1 MEGLMST
8 DLQHA
13 NQATETATRARLLV
27 VDDDLKFCRLIS
39 DYLSRYGYDVT
50 LVHDGLAALQ
60 IALSST
66 WDAIVLDVMLPG
78 LEGYG
83 VLKRLR
89 EETQVPILMLT
100 AMGDETD
107 RIVGLELGADDYLPK
122 TFSPRELVA
131 RLRAVLRRTNRP
143 VPVTGGTDTE
153 MTVGSISINTG
164 SRTVTNDGELL
175 ILTPVEFDLLVVL
188 ANARG
193 RIKTR
198 EQLLNEIRDRHFDI
212 YDRSIDVHISALRRK
227 LKDDPKNPKYI
238 RTIRSAGYMLI
249 NPLEGTS

>member
-1 MEGLMST
+1 MSA
-8 DLQHA
+8 DLE
-13 NQATETATRARLLV
+13 QATQSAETATRSRLLV
-27 VDDDLKFCRLIS
+27 VDDDIKFCRLIS

-60 IALSST
+60 IALSGT
-66 WDAIVLDVMLPG
+66 WDAIILDVMLPG

-143 VPVTGGTDTE
+143 VTIAGSDSEIV
-153 MTVGSISINTG
+153 VGRISINTG
-164 SRTVTNDGELL
+164 SRAVTNNGELL
-175 ILTPVEFDLLVVL
+175 LLTPVEFDLLVVL

-227 LKDDPKNPKYI
+227 LKDDPKSPKYI

-249 NPLEGTS
+249 NPSEGSS

>member
-1 MEGLMST
+1 MSA
-8 DLQHA
+8 DLE
-13 NQATETATRARLLV
+13 QATKSAETATRTRLLV

-131 RLRAVLRRTNRP
+131 RLRAVLRRTNRS
-143 VPVTGGTDTE
+143 VAATGTNDLE

-175 ILTPVEFDLLVVL
+175 LLTPVEFDLLVVL

-227 LKDDPKNPKYI
+227 LKDDPKSPKYI

-249 NPLEGTS
+249 NPLEGSS

>member
-1 MEGLMST
+1 MSA
-8 DLQHA
+8 DLE
-13 NQATETATRARLLV
+13 QATKSAETATRTRLLV

-131 RLRAVLRRTNRP
+131 RLRAVLRRTNRS
-143 VPVTGGTDTE
+143 VAATGSNDLE

-175 ILTPVEFDLLVVL
+175 LLTPVEFDLLVVL
-188 ANARG
+188 ANAKG

-249 NPLEGTS
+249 NPLEGSS

>member
-1 MEGLMST
+1 MEGLMSA
-8 DLQHA
+8 DLE
-13 NQATETATRARLLV
+13 QATQSAETATRSRLLV
-27 VDDDLKFCRLIS
+27 VDDDIKFCRLIS

-60 IALSST
+60 IALSGT
-66 WDAIVLDVMLPG
+66 WDAIILDVMLPG

-143 VPVTGGTDTE
+143 VTIAGSDSEIV
-153 MTVGSISINTG
+153 VGRISINTG
-164 SRTVTNDGELL
+164 SRAVTNNGELL
-175 ILTPVEFDLLVVL
+175 LLTPVEFDLLVVL

-227 LKDDPKNPKYI
+227 LKDDPKSPKYI

-249 NPLEGTS
+249 NPSEGSS